1 MEIEHRSGDTGTA
14 TALERARAFSQALSD
29 AARRA
34 RFSQRS
40 RRSFSGGGF
49 QARKGQTVQQIAIKV
64 SFWLMVALPSVL
76 TAGYYWLFAANQ
88 YVAEARFTIAGGE
101 PPLADG
107 LQLTTGIPAIAIIQ
121 DTQIVVN
128 YINSRAA
135 VEKLDQMVGLRKLYS
150 EDKADFLTRFDPSK
164 PIERFV
170 EYWKSMA
177 EENIKLPSGIVEMRV
192 RAFSPRDAAD
202 IANAVIRICEDL
214 INDID
219 DRMRRDAVASA
230 ELELSRATARL
241 TQARLSLEKARND
254 EGLLD
259 AEKAGEAIG
268 KLIEDASGFYLRLQQ
283 EYNSQ
288 LKAVSADAPQ
298 MRALKQRLGAVQDQ
312 IKDLQGKLTLTG
324 KSAGGEATIST
335 TMSKFAE
342 LDLEKKIAEGLYAS
356 AATSL
361 ESARIAAEHKMM
373 YINPFVR
380 PSVPEES
387 RYPRR
392 AISWFL
398 ITGSLAL
405 FWAICVGLGV
415 AIRNH
420 MA

>member
-40 RRSFSGGGF
+40 RRSFSGGGC

-192 RAFSPRDAAD
+192 RAFSPRDAA
-202 IANAVIRICEDL
+202 
-214 INDID
+214 
-219 DRMRRDAVASA
+219 S
-230 ELELSRATARL
+230 
-241 TQARLSLEKARND
+241 
-254 EGLLD
+254 
-259 AEKAGEAIG
+259 
-268 KLIEDASGFYLRLQQ
+268 
-283 EYNSQ
+283 
-288 LKAVSADAPQ
+288 
-298 MRALKQRLGAVQDQ
+298 
-312 IKDLQGKLTLTG
+312 
-324 KSAGGEATIST
+324 ATILST
-335 TMSKFAE
+335 S
-342 LDLEKKIAEGLYAS
+342 
-356 AATSL
+356 
-361 ESARIAAEHKMM
+361 
-373 YINPFVR
+373 
-380 PSVPEES
+380 
-387 RYPRR
+387 
-392 AISWFL
+392 
-398 ITGSLAL
+398 
-405 FWAICVGLGV
+405 
-415 AIRNH
+415 
-420 MA
+420 